1 MSTSPTTV
9 AATTAAPSTL
19 SAFLK
24 SHEKLLI
31 WLLCLIFATFATSR
45 FLGWLASRD
54 AHNAE
59 IAHATLA
66 AQVTQSQTQ
75 TLAGAQAE
83 SQYKSLVAQL
93 MASNA
98 SLSAAVANRDLATQ
112 HQTLADISMQPP
124 QLAARWTQLL
134 AIGPSEVTPTA
145 SGYAVSPSAATS
157 TMAELEANPALK
169 ADLADARTMAGNST
183 KQIGALQSLNSG
195 LQSQIL
201 DDGSVL
207 SATNK
212 SCEADKATLR
222 AQARKGKLKWFLIG
236 FVSGF
241 GLGHFLHATV
251 TL

>member
-9 AATTAAPSTL
+9 AATTAPATL

-24 SHEKLLI
+24 AHEKLI
-31 WLLCLIFATFATSR
+31 VWILCLVFTTFATSR
-45 FLGWLASRD
+45 FLGWLVARD
-54 AHNAE
+54 AHNAD

-66 AQVTQSQTQ
+66 AQVAQSQTQ
-75 TLAGAQAE
+75 TMADAQAE

-98 SLSAAVANRDLATQ
+98 SLSAAVANRDVATQ
-112 HQTLADISMQPP
+112 HQTMADISMQPP

-134 AIGPSEVTPTA
+134 AIPPGEVAPTT
-145 SGYAVSPSAATS
+145 SGYAVSASAATS
-157 TMAELEANPALK
+157 TMAELEANPTLK
-169 ADLADARTMAGNST
+169 ADLADARTMAGNSI
-183 KQIGALQSLNSG
+183 KQIGALQSLNAG
-195 LQSQIL
+195 LQTQIT

-207 SATNK
+207 AATNK
-212 SCEADKATLR
+212 ACEADKATLR
-222 AQARKGKLKWFLIG
+222 AQARKGKLKYFILG
-236 FVSGF
+236 FASGF

>member
-45 FLGWLASRD
+45 FLGWLVARD
-54 AHNAE
+54 AHKAD
-59 IAHATLA
+59 IAHAILA
-66 AQVTQSQTQ
+66 AQVAQSQTQ
-75 TLAGAQAE
+75 TMADAQAE
-83 SQYKSLVAQL
+83 SQYKSLVSQL

-98 SLSAAVANRDLATQ
+98 SLSAAVSNRDLATQ
-112 HQTLADISMQPP
+112 HQTMADASMQPP
-124 QLAARWTQLL
+124 QLANRWTQLL
-134 AIGPSEVTPTA
+134 AIAPSEVTPSA

-157 TMAELEANPALK
+157 TMAELEANPTLK
-169 ADLADARTMAGNST
+169 ADLADSRTMAGNGV
-183 KQIGALQSLNSG
+183 KQIASLTSLNAG
-195 LQSQIL
+195 LQTQIT

-207 SATNK
+207 AATNK
-212 SCEADKATLR
+212 ACEADKATLR
-222 AQARKGKLKWFLIG
+222 AQARKGKLKWFIIG
-236 FVSGF
+236 FASGF